1 MPDPSA
7 PAREARRILGLKESD
22 RDAAREALGRLAPEA
37 QVALIC
43 ESPLSLRATLLGL
56 VSQPEEVIPLIPP
69 AELCFVVKSVGLTD
83 AGWLL
88 EHASAEQITAA
99 VDLDGWKGLAP
110 DPDRIGEWL
119 KTLVSAG
126 EETVLRAAHSLDFEL
141 LVLELRER
149 VSVILV
155 GRNETPDLPDRAL
168 TLDGQF
174 YVVPT
179 RTGDDL
185 EDVMVLLRVM
195 FQNDYWFYHRL
206 LQALSAE
213 LEHELQEWALRWRN
227 GRLQDL
233 GFPALDDARRIYAW
247 LSPEQVGQIP
257 EQPHALEVGEWPLA
271 VWMPSLPVAG
281 KGGELLFASIAAMSD
296 EERRPLMFAFL
307 ALANRVAVADELP
320 LGDAESLPQAIA
332 KAEQTASAGLAH
344 LARENDVLP
353 TEVLRRVTLERL
365 FMVGRNVGGG
375 AGKEEGR

>member
-7 PAREARRILGLKESD
+7 PAREARRILALQESD
-22 RDAAREALGRLAPEA
+22 RNAARVALERLAPEA

-43 ESPLSLRATLLGL
+43 ESPMSLRATLLAM
-56 VSQPEEVIPLIPP
+56 VAQPEEVIPLVPP
-69 AELCFVVKSVGLTD
+69 AELCFIVKSVGLTD

-88 EHASAEQITAA
+88 EHATAEQITAA
-99 VDLDGWKGLAP
+99 VDLDGWNGLTP
-110 DPDRIGEWL
+110 DRDRIGEWL
-119 KTLVSAG
+119 ATLASAG
-126 EETVLRAAHSLDFEL
+126 EETLLRAAHSLDFEL

-149 VSVILV
+149 VWTILV
-155 GRNETPDLPDRAL
+155 GRNETPDLPGGAL

-185 EDVMVLLRVM
+185 EAVMGMLRVL

-213 LEHELQEWALRWRN
+213 LEHELEEWALRWRN

-233 GFPALDDARRIYAW
+233 GFPALDDAMRIYAW
-247 LSPEQVGQIP
+247 LPPDQRGQLP
-257 EQPHALEVGEWPLA
+257 TEPHVLEVGEWPPA

-307 ALANRVAVADELP
+307 ALANRVAVADGLP

-332 KAEQTASAGLAH
+332 KAEQTASAGLAY

-365 FMVGRNVGGG
+365 FVVGRNIAEPGE
-375 AGKEEGR
+375 KEEGR